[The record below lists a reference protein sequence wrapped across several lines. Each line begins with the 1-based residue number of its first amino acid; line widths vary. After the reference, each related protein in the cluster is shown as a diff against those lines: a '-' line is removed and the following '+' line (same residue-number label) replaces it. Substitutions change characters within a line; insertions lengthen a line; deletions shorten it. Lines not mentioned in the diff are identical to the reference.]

1 MSTAGLTTS
10 VSKRTVMRTHVQVV
24 SVEDKSC
31 WTTPYLLRISP
42 KSGLVTQVRVV
53 AWWWGSEV
61 ISALHGKTT
70 FQVLDLLGSSSRGST
85 STECRLIPGGPNP
98 AQREMN
104 MSGEAVV

>member
-1 MSTAGLTTS
+1 MT
-10 VSKRTVMRTHVQVV
+10 RVV
-24 SVEDKSC
+24 GPHHISC
-31 WTTPYLLRISP
+31 ESP
-42 KSGLVTQVRVV
+42 LKSGLVTQVRVV

-70 FQVLDLLGSSSRGST
+70 FQVLDLLGSRSRGST

-104 MSGEAVV
+104 MSGEAVA